1 VKFNLSE
8 TLWVAALSGMTLLSS
23 CQPKREDLALW
34 ELEQSRIELQERL
47 NLLNYRLQVREGGDA
62 DLLADLQSTLAAS
75 LRRKQEL
82 LAERNTLTGEIASLE
97 TAAEE
102 LEQAWVLQQRGRA
115 AGASFER
122 WITLSGR
129 QLENVK
135 VVGIDDG
142 GVSVRHEHGSATLRF
157 DDLTSEQQIYF
168 GLTASRAAA
177 AENREQLASAA
188 YERHVEQQLNLT
200 KERESAAMPPASRG
214 PETPALQ
221 ASRTVA
227 ASTRVSPLSKPAT
240 PFGSRTWSGDSYR
253 RRTSYYDT
261 YYYYPSRQSCNSFQG
276 AAKELLI
283 KPTGPISIPNPYK

>member
-1 VKFNLSE
+1 M
-8 TLWVAALSGMTLLSS
+8 LWVAALSGMTLLSS

-47 NLLNYRLQVREGGDA
+47 NLLNYRLQVREGGNA
-62 DLLADLQSTLAAS
+62 GSLADLQSTLAAS
-75 LRRKQEL
+75 SRRKQEL

-122 WITLSGR
+122 WVTLSGR

-142 GVSVRHEHGSATLRF
+142 GVSVRHDHGSATLRF
-157 DDLTSEQQIYF
+157 DDLTSEQRIYF

-188 YERHVEQQLNLT
+188 YERHVEQQLNLA
-200 KERESAAMPPASRG
+200 KERGRESAAIPPKSRG
-214 PETPALQ
+214 PETPARQ
-221 ASRTVA
+221 ASLTVA

-253 RRTSYYDT
+253 HRNAYDGT
-261 YYYYPSRQSCNSFQG
+261 YYYYYPSRQTCNPFQS
-276 AAKELLI
+276 APRELLK